1 MSKKANILYVEDD
14 ANLGFV
20 TKDTLEDHGFAVK
33 HCADGALAL
42 TAFAQQEFD
51 LCILDVML
59 PKVDGFS
66 LAETIRKRNPHIPIL
81 FLTAKSM
88 KEDKLNGFRI
98 GGDDYMTKPFS
109 MEELILKMEVFLRR
123 NRVDEGKTIQ
133 NKHFSIGEAY
143 FDFENL
149 QIIHPNEK
157 VNLTLKEAELL
168 RFFFLHANK
177 VLKRDEIL
185 NSLWGDDDYF
195 IGRSLDVFISRLR
208 KYLSFTE
215 QAKITTIH
223 GVGFKFDWKP

>member
-1 MSKKANILYVEDD
+1 MNKANILYVEDD

-20 TKDTLEDHGFAVK
+20 TKDTLEEHGFAVK
-33 HCADGALAL
+33 HCTDGAMAL
-42 TAFAQQEFD
+42 TAFNQQEFD

-88 KEDKLNGFRI
+88 KEDKVKGFKL

-109 MEELILKMEVFLRR
+109 MEDLVLKMEVFLRR
-123 NRVDEGKTIQ
+123 NRVDESKTIQ
-133 NKHFSIGEAY
+133 NKQFTIGDAQ
-143 FDFENL
+143 FDFDNL
-149 QIIHPNEK
+149 QIIRPEETIG
-157 VNLTLKEAELL
+157 LTLKEAELL

-208 KYLSFTE
+208 KYLNFTE